1 MSSSLGILQ
10 ALAIQESP
18 IRTGWLRRNI
28 KWDAPKASHGRLE
41 ARADY
46 SLYVERGVAGTARNP
61 NPFMR
66 RARDKGKSKV
76 EKQFRQAIQK
86 TLKRNEDMSASSITT
101 AIQTSLEAIRDG
113 NKVVFKDILDYATNK
128 FNGFPTIT
136 IYSTDMGS
144 EFASSAENLRML

>member
-1 MSSSLGILQ
+1 MDIKIKIPDLNKQIDKLERFPKTHSKNLTKAMSSSLGILQ

-86 TLKRNEDMSASSITT
+86 TLNETKI
-101 AIQTSLEAIRDG
+101 
-113 NKVVFKDILDYATNK
+113 
-128 FNGFPTIT
+128 
-136 IYSTDMGS
+136 
-144 EFASSAENLRML
+144 